1 MVAQLVISQFQ
12 PILSR
17 ARLRA
22 GANTNKSKSSSR
34 DADVFRLSEKAQGFF
49 AAFSPDA
56 ALFHSAE
63 GNAQIAKQPAV
74 YPHSSGVNLFCDAV
88 GATQVL
94 RPDA

>member
-1 MVAQLVISQFQ
+1 MLRHMTDHRQLSIQDQ
-12 PILSR
+12 L
-17 ARLRA
+17 L
-22 GANTNKSKSSSR
+22 R
-34 DADVFRLSEKAQGFF
+34 DADVFWFGEEPERFF

-56 ALFHSAE
+56 ALFHAAK